1 MNKQYNEIATQTS
14 FARNDRK
21 VNAIIPAGGTSSR
34 FGKTNKLLEKINGK
48 EVIKYTLD
56 AFEASNVDEIIVCAN
71 ISIIEELTKI
81 CANSKKVKII
91 EGGQT
96 RQASVYNGLKAE
108 MCDYVLIHD
117 GARPMIT
124 TDLINSAIEMVKDKK
139 ALTVATKTIDT
150 IKEVADGKIIRT
162 IDRSKLYNT
171 QTPQAFEYN
180 LIKNAHDKLIGQNFT
195 DDAGMLE
202 ELGIDVY
209 ILNGSY
215 KNIKITTQNDIDIAK
230 LYL

>member
-1 MNKQYNEIATQTS
+1 MDELKKI
-14 FARNDRK
+14 FAD
-21 VNAIIPAGGTSSR
+21 I
-34 FGKTNKLLEKINGK
+34 
-48 EVIKYTLD
+48 
-56 AFEASNVDEIIVCAN
+56 
-71 ISIIEELTKI
+71 
-81 CANSKKVKII
+81 KKVKII

-96 RQASVYNGLKAE
+96 RQASVYNGLKASV
-108 MCDYVLIHD
+108 CDYVLIHD

-124 TDLINSAIEMVKDKK
+124 TDLINSAIDMVKDKK

-150 IKEVADGKIIRT
+150 IKEVVDGKIIRT

-180 LIKNAHDKLIGQNFT
+180 LIMNAHQKLIGQNFT

-202 ELGIDVY
+202 ELGYDVY

-230 LYL
+230 IYL